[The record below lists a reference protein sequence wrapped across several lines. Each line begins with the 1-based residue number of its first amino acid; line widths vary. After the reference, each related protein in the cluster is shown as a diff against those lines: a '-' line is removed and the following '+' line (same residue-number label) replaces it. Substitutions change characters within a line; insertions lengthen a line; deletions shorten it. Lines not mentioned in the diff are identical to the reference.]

1 MKSTILAVVVLGL
14 LGAFAFL
21 FLFDPSGPIQDEG
34 GASGV
39 AVQVEPGAAVPA
51 GGASG
56 APETGTV
63 RSEID
68 GAGEAGAAANGAAR
82 LNFDGPSAIVTA
94 RLVNGDG
101 NPAAG
106 AEAEVIR
113 ADEDSSNWMPLP
125 PESEDELEWPAIPAG
140 TDGWVRVEVP
150 AGIGLRV
157 EFGGAYWR
165 TQSRGLQPLREG
177 EVADFG
183 EIALTSATRLAG
195 RITGEGGAPLAGAKV
210 LLRAAD
216 AGEFWEG
223 HTLLQDAESDAD
235 GYVYFSGVPRSRV
248 RVEANAPRYAAGT
261 IEALEVTGAG
271 EDHEFELPLE
281 RGGAL
286 TGRVVDTDRRP
297 IVGAKVFLIEQDE
310 NQFFWGDYLP
320 PVPDREPDAV
330 SAAGGSFRVEGLP
343 LLAADA
349 KSRSLLIAHAE
360 EVGMGSAKQ
369 VRAGEQATITIPR
382 GVRASGTVLTD
393 DGQPLA
399 GADVHLHQE
408 TPWGWDDEKAT
419 ATSAEDGS
427 FALPLVPP
435 GNYDLSVTSSIGG
448 SETMPLDLLRD
459 VEDLRLRVQR
469 DPLLTILVLDPDGQP
484 VPGAHVD
491 AHTPNTKAGGQTFAV
506 DISGDFT
513 ESSMGMGWS
522 DSVTADENGRAI
534 FRDPA
539 TGEIKIAVRAE
550 GWARLHSSIVSSGGN
565 QEEEVRLE
573 RPGALVVL
581 VRDGAGQSVRG
592 VSIRVRDPEREV
604 DAQAQTSDH
613 LGRAVW
619 NDLAPGRWEVS
630 HDAGGAVH
638 QEYFGD
644 LLMIENVVGNEK
656 PDAPPGE
663 AVRIEAAEQTVH
675 EILLEDLA
683 VVTVRV
689 LRGGAPAPDVAVRLE
704 PKTETNSNYYSG
716 WNSGNASGTR
726 TDARGV
732 AVLTPVTAGEYQ
744 LIAKSGRNTPE
755 TIEEITLQVGPQ
767 ERTVKLNGAEVRG
780 VLRDLSGPLAG
791 ARVTLSKFSPDEKDN
806 SQGHMGFVMFGG
818 SDGAIALEFGEGGGS
833 SSASSGQEGEYL
845 FQDVP
850 EGQWVVKAKR
860 KGVGPWT
867 SLPFTVSGDRPVRV
881 PEHTML
887 PGAVLHGHDHNWT
900 GPKEES
906 ERFNFNWSDSI
917 HVETTDGRRVGMTQ
931 PDERGEWRIEDL
943 EEGEYFVKRGS
954 WRSDAIRLSPGERQ
968 RQDVPKEEPKAP
980 RGG

>member
-1 MKSTILAVVVLGL
+1 M
-14 LGAFAFL
+14 
-21 FLFDPSGPIQDEG
+21 
-34 GASGV
+34 
-39 AVQVEPGAAVPA
+39 
-51 GGASG
+51 
-56 APETGTV
+56 
-63 RSEID
+63 
-68 GAGEAGAAANGAAR
+68 
-82 LNFDGPSAIVTA
+82 
-94 RLVNGDG
+94 
-101 NPAAG
+101 
-106 AEAEVIR
+106 
-113 ADEDSSNWMPLP
+113 
-125 PESEDELEWPAIPAG
+125 
-140 TDGWVRVEVP
+140 
-150 AGIGLRV
+150 
-157 EFGGAYWR
+157 
-165 TQSRGLQPLREG
+165 
-177 EVADFG
+177 
-183 EIALTSATRLAG
+183 
-195 RITGEGGAPLAGAKV
+195 
-210 LLRAAD
+210 
-216 AGEFWEG
+216 
-223 HTLLQDAESDAD
+223 
-235 GYVYFSGVPRSRV
+235 
-248 RVEANAPRYAAGT
+248 
-261 IEALEVTGAG
+261 
-271 EDHEFELPLE
+271 
-281 RGGAL
+281 
-286 TGRVVDTDRRP
+286 
-297 IVGAKVFLIEQDE
+297 
-310 NQFFWGDYLP
+310 
-320 PVPDREPDAV
+320 
-330 SAAGGSFRVEGLP
+330 
-343 LLAADA
+343 
-349 KSRSLLIAHAE
+349 
-360 EVGMGSAKQ
+360 
-369 VRAGEQATITIPR
+369 
-382 GVRASGTVLTD
+382 
-393 DGQPLA
+393 
-399 GADVHLHQE
+399 
-408 TPWGWDDEKAT
+408 
-419 ATSAEDGS
+419 
-427 FALPLVPP
+427 
-435 GNYDLSVTSSIGG
+435 
-448 SETMPLDLLRD
+448 
-459 VEDLRLRVQR
+459 
-469 DPLLTILVLDPDGQP
+469 
-484 VPGAHVD
+484 
-491 AHTPNTKAGGQTFAV
+491 
-506 DISGDFT
+506 
-513 ESSMGMGWS
+513 
-522 DSVTADENGRAI
+522 
-534 FRDPA
+534 
-539 TGEIKIAVRAE
+539 
-550 GWARLHSSIVSSGGN
+550 
-565 QEEEVRLE
+565 
-573 RPGALVVL
+573 
-581 VRDGAGQSVRG
+581 
-592 VSIRVRDPEREV
+592 
-604 DAQAQTSDH
+604 
-613 LGRAVW
+613 W